1 MSAPNSKPPQIAALA
16 CILVGLVAGI
26 AGQPITG
33 AVIAAAGML
42 PACYGMWTG
51 MQAETQGALARA
63 IVLFVLAL
71 GVAGVLVVAGLLGW
85 LGA

>member
-1 MSAPNSKPPQIAALA
+1 MSAPNSKVPQLAALA
-16 CILVGLVAGI
+16 CIIAGLVAGI
-26 AGQPITG
+26 AGVPITG

-63 IVLFVLAL
+63 IVLFVVAL